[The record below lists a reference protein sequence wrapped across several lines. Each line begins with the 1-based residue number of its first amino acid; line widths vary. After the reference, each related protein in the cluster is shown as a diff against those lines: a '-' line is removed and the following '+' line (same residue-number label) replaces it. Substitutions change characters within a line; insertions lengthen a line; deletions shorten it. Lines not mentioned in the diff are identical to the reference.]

1 MNWQC
6 SPVLQPHILH
16 RMTDPRE
23 GGMGFCWNKDFV
35 TGAQPPPL
43 AGFAEVSLHKLHLSS
58 GAAPPSAPAKGKRT
72 LVKAA
77 GKGKVK
83 SDLLNLLGSRMRN
96 QTHSAGDSIGSTEE
110 KGPRNIPE
118 QPQADRET
126 WGRMSRPPSLTP
138 ILLFLSG
145 SSMFFPSHRLWELSH
160 YYKIRNYFME
170 RRNNEMICIS
180 QAIRLS
186 SLAHWNF
193 HLSRSP
199 Y

>member
-23 GGMGFCWNKDFV
+23 DGMGFWWNKDFV

-58 GAAPPSAPAKGKRT
+58 GSASQGVPGAAPPSAPAKGKRT

-110 KGPRNIPE
+110 KGPRNTPE
-118 QPQADRET
+118 EPQADRET

-138 ILLFLSG
+138 AANSVVPVWQFHVLPKPQTMGTFSLLQNK
-145 SSMFFPSHRLWELSH
+145 ELF
-160 YYKIRNYFME
+160 YGEKE
-170 RRNNEMICIS
+170 
-180 QAIRLS
+180 
-186 SLAHWNF
+186 
-193 HLSRSP
+193 
-199 Y
+199 